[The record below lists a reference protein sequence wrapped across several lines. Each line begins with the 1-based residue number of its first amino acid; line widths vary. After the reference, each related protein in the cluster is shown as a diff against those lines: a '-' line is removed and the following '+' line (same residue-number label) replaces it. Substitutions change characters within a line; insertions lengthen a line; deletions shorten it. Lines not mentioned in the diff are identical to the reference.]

1 MKKTSWLL
9 IAFLT
14 AAPAAAQAQ
23 EWSFSGTIYG
33 WVPGIDLT
41 VDSPFGSLEGGKS
54 NESVLESI
62 DMAFMAS
69 AEIRNGRWG
78 LLGDFIYADLSG
90 DRDTPRGLAFSDLK
104 IDTKIAAFSG
114 YAAYRLAENENIAF
128 DLAGF
133 RAFTV
138 DIDAKLTAT
147 RPGGN
152 RKLSIDR
159 TWVVPLLGAR
169 VIAPFADDWFAMAF
183 ADIGGVANDDM
194 TWQALASLGYRFNET
209 WSAELAYRY
218 MSIDTKI
225 GGLDTEMDLH
235 GPLIGVSARF

>member
-128 DLAGF
+128 DLAGVPRF
-133 RAFTV
+133 HRRYRRQAHRDPAGREPETQHRQDMGRASSRR
-138 DIDAKLTAT
+138 A
-147 RPGGN
+147 R
-152 RKLSIDR
+152 DR
-159 TWVVPLLGAR
+159 
-169 VIAPFADDWFAMAF
+169 
-183 ADIGGVANDDM
+183 
-194 TWQALASLGYRFNET
+194 ALR
-209 WSAELAYRY
+209 R
-218 MSIDTKI
+218 
-225 GGLDTEMDLH
+225 
-235 GPLIGVSARF
+235 